1 VNENKF
7 NITDGKNNNSV
18 IWDSAGGISS
28 SSQGQVLESLW
39 HQHCLRVD
47 EGEEEYIGA
56 LLLVL
61 VQMRLPLGVR
71 VELFLVVVS
80 KKKVESQ
87 YLNSASIH
95 FKNFVKMWL

>member
-1 VNENKF
+1 MNENKF
-7 NITDGKNNNSV
+7 NIITDGKNNNS
-18 IWDSAGGISS
+18 ISWDSAGGISS

-39 HQHCLRVD
+39 HQHGLRVD
-47 EGEEEYIGA
+47 EGEEENVGA

-61 VQMRLPLGVR
+61 VQLRLPLAVR

-87 YLNSASIH
+87 YLNPASIH
-95 FKNFVKMWL
+95 